1 MKSLILF
8 GCLLVSSSA
17 VAADGEPELLV
28 QLSQDRIYE
37 GESVLYRVTLV
48 NVENPSPPK
57 LKGFDDFEVQSRG
70 AQSLDSQEI
79 RVDENGG
86 MTRIVQYR
94 RAYDFLLT
102 PKRSGELTIPA
113 PTAEVM
119 GKVLRGQAVTLQV
132 VAPED
137 QDLAILEVAV
147 DKETVY
153 PMQPFTVKVN
163 VAVKALPGPLADR
176 DPVAVLAALSGGGSS
191 PMSVFFDRRGV
202 EPPALSFPWV
212 DDGKLPTGLEPIQ
225 PVRRWLG
232 NLLNRRGEGFSI
244 NGLLIFRAS
253 LFDESP
259 NTFVSEA
266 RKTRRND
273 KSGQSVDYWEYSFQR
288 EFVAKQ
294 VGEYSFGPA
303 TLKARF
309 IAQVNTR
316 GEAELERVYAIAKP
330 IAVTVRD
337 IPLDGRPASYNGA
350 IGQFQIESQL
360 APTKAKV
367 GDPMTLTLTVRG
379 KGTLDALTTPRLEDI
394 SEVADHFR
402 IHEGTEESDDEM
414 RRFTY
419 SLRPLDAGIE
429 RFPPVEM
436 SYFDVDREEYVT
448 LKTAEIPVEV
458 GIAEELSS
466 TEIAMAN
473 ASPSGA
479 RDVEIQKGGLMAN
492 HTLTSLRDDSV
503 DPYRWFAGLGS
514 LAGVYVIVV
523 LVTQKARR
531 LMGDPALVRRRAAAT
546 RARGRLRE
554 ARRRHADAAE
564 EADSLRAAIV
574 GLIADVAGI
583 DEAGLTT
590 GDVRERLLEMGADE
604 SIVERL
610 TAWCEACDAARY
622 GAGAAALH
630 GLEDESGTLLDE
642 LITIFKRKRVLK

>member
-1 MKSLILF
+1 L
-8 GCLLVSSSA
+8 
-17 VAADGEPELLV
+17 
-28 QLSQDRIYE
+28 
-37 GESVLYRVTLV
+37 
-48 NVENPSPPK
+48 
-57 LKGFDDFEVQSRG
+57 
-70 AQSLDSQEI
+70 
-79 RVDENGG
+79 
-86 MTRIVQYR
+86 
-94 RAYDFLLT
+94 
-102 PKRSGELTIPA
+102 PKRSGELKIPA

-119 GKVLRGQAVTLQV
+119 GNVLQGQALTLQV

-147 DKETVY
+147 DKESVY
-153 PMQPFTVKVN
+153 PMQPFTVNVN
-163 VAVKALPGPLADR
+163 VAIKAMPDPLAER
-176 DPVAVLAALSGGGSS
+176 DPVAVLAALSDRGSS
-191 PMSVFFDRRGV
+191 PMSMFFDRRGV

-212 DDGKLPTGLEPIQ
+212 DDGKLPTGLEPVQ

-244 NGLLIFRAS
+244 NGLLEFRAS
-253 LFDESP
+253 LFEDSP
-259 NTFVSEA
+259 NTFMPEV

-273 KSGQSVDYWEYSFQR
+273 KSGQSVDHWEYSFQR
-288 EFVAKQ
+288 GFVAKQ

-309 IAQVNTR
+309 ITQVNTR

-330 IAVTVRD
+330 VAVTVRD

-379 KGTLDALTTPRLEDI
+379 QGTLDALTAPRLEDI
-394 SEVADHFR
+394 SEVAGHFR

-473 ASPSGA
+473 ASPSGT

-492 HTLTSLRDDSV
+492 HTLASLRDDSV

-531 LMGDPALVRRRAAAT
+531 LMGDPDLVRRRTAAT

-574 GLIADVAGI
+574 GLMADVAGI

-590 GDVRERLLEMGADE
+590 GDVRERLLEMGADKA
-604 SIVERL
+604 IVERL
-610 TAWCEACDAARY
+610 TAWCEACDAGRY
-622 GAGAAALH
+622 GASAGAVQ
-630 GLEDESGTLLDE
+630 GLEDEAETLLVDV
-642 LITIFKRKRVLK
+642 IRTFKNKNLLK